1 MSTQTNLEIILD
13 QFENGERRYGE
24 DPNFKSAV
32 DSLKMGLGVYA
43 VLDHYIKEN
52 TRLRES
58 NGKSQSLIKGL
69 TQTIVDQNK
78 DYSAEV
84 IRAEKAERQAKA
96 RRFRCDTLLGMLG
109 EKDKIVKEKN
119 EYIQKLTEDG
129 KKLDRRIDELV
140 NECAILNDFIGNLT
154 EPKKDQ

>member
-52 TRLRES
+52 TRLREA
-58 NGKSQSLIKGL
+58 NGKCQSLIK
-69 TQTIVDQNK
+69 
-78 DYSAEV
+78 S
-84 IRAEKAERQAKA
+84 
-96 RRFRCDTLLGMLG
+96 
-109 EKDKIVKEKN
+109 
-119 EYIQKLTEDG
+119 LTETV
-129 KKLDRRIDELV
+129 LQLNEQISDRDEIIEEKTAYIETL
-140 NECAILNDFIGNLT
+140 
-154 EPKKDQ
+154 K